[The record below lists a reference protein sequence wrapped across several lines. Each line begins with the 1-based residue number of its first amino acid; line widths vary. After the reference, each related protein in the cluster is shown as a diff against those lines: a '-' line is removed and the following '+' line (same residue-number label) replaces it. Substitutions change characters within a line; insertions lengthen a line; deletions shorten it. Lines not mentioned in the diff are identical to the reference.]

1 LKEGSLEVM
10 SNLPWAAKTAVGV
23 IVVSIVTLQAP
34 PVKRMGERQNRVA
47 MLAEL
52 QPVVLKNC
60 TLKRFGSANDG
71 GYLMC
76 DNLSEGVQSAY
87 SYGIGINDDF
97 GCDISRRYGVPVHQY
112 DCFNPAR
119 PTCRG
124 GHFVFHAECIGPR
137 TESTGG
143 RFFDTLQN
151 HISKNGHTG
160 KRLIVK
166 IDVEG
171 AEWDSLLATPDAV
184 LDQIDQMLMELHGVN
199 EPRFLAS
206 VRRLKE
212 KFYLVNLHFNNWACK
227 SESEPLPAD
236 VFQVLWVSKRL
247 GVLDESA
254 SRPAPMSALNAPDNP
269 RASDCQLSGVGK

>member
-1 LKEGSLEVM
+1 MNTNTPTYQGYRFPPDVI
-10 SNLPWAAKTAVGV
+10 SNAVW
-23 IVVSIVTLQAP
+23 LYH
-34 PVKRMGERQNRVA
+34 
-47 MLAEL
+47 
-52 QPVVLKNC
+52 
-60 TLKRFGSANDG
+60 RF
-71 GYLMC
+71 C
-76 DNLSEGVQSAY
+76 
-87 SYGIGINDDF
+87 
-97 GCDISRRYGVPVHQY
+97 
-112 DCFNPAR
+112 
-119 PTCRG
+119 
-124 GHFVFHAECIGPR
+124 
-137 TESTGG
+137 GG

-269 RASDCQLSGVGK
+269 RFRLPAFWRRQIVARGPTPPLPLFRML